1 MFVHSSSNFP
11 VMHKIFT
18 LFLLALTS
26 VAGFSQA
33 NMLSTNP
40 VAEDIMLGNYD
51 PANYPVQAG
60 LNHPDIIVPA
70 ILANVSPDS
79 LKEYLIKLSAFETRN
94 TGSDTLSPVRGIGA
108 ARRWVY
114 QKFQEASV
122 ASEGRLVPSYLQF
135 DQNICSV
142 GQHRN
147 VFAVLPGLDETAEGI
162 ILIEAHL
169 DSRCNSVCDT
179 TCLAEG
185 MEDNGSGTALVI
197 ELARVMSQLAFNHT
211 IVFMATI
218 GEEQG
223 LHGADAFATYAV
235 EKGIKIKAVLNNDI
249 VGGIICGETSSA
261 PSCPGLN
268 HVDSTQVRMFSSG
281 GFNSAHK
288 QLSRFIKLQY
298 EEELKDLVAVPMML
312 TVMSAEDRSGRGG
325 DHIPFRQ
332 KGFPAM
338 RFTSANEHGNAN
350 ANDPD
355 YHDRQ
360 HTSTDILG
368 VDTDGD
374 MILDSFFVDFNYLSR
389 NAVINGVAAAMAAIG
404 PVTPDFDAGK
414 NGDSLYISIT
424 DPNAYGEYRVFVRT
438 SSNDF
443 DEIYTTSNLNVTVPK
458 PSGVVIVSVASV
470 DANGIESLF
479 SKEVLPPN
487 ITATGEEL
495 DEQPQTDFELFQN
508 RPNPFDEAT
517 IISFMA
523 HKASGYKAAFL
534 TISDMEG
541 RVLKRLPVNI
551 QQGMN
556 EIVYHHGYN
565 VTGVYAY
572 SLVVDGKVVDTKR
585 MVFAN

>member
-1 MFVHSSSNFP
+1 
-11 VMHKIFT
+11 MHKIFT
-18 LFLLALTS
+18 LLLLALYS
-26 VAGFSQA
+26 VAGFSQT
-33 NMLSTNP
+33 NILSTNP
-40 VAEDIMLGNYD
+40 IAEDIMLGNYD

-60 LNHPDIIVPA
+60 LNHPDVIVPA

-122 ASEGRLVPSYLQF
+122 ASEGRLVTSYLQF

-389 NAVINGVAAAMAAIG
+389 NAVINGVAAGMAAIG

-443 DEIYTTSNLNVTVPK
+443 DEIYTTNNLNVTVPK

-495 DEQPQTDFELFQN
+495 DEQPQADFELFQN

-534 TISDMEG
+534 TVSDMEG
-541 RVLKRLPVNI
+541 RVLKRLPVKI